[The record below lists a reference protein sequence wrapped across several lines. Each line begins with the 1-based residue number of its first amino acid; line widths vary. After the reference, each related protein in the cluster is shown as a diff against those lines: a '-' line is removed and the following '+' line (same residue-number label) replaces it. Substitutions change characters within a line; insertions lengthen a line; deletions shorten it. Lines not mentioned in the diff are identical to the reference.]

1 MKLTQTE
8 VELRRQLV
16 SARLDPDILDP
27 WPAWKIFREF
37 LHREVEDTHDAVSFQ
52 YNASDNDE
60 AESDSEP
67 PTMFWVRQFTERDAV
82 TGEDELVGSLIVE
95 FQYDPDTMPPHD
107 DAEVWSLDYPD
118 LEQWSSVVEGLPQ
131 FQDAINREP
140 AATRVHF
147 EEP

>member
-1 MKLTQTE
+1 VKLIQTE

-16 SARLDPDILDP
+16 SARLDPDQLQP

-37 LHREVEDTHDAVSFQ
+37 LHREVEDMYDAVSFQ
-52 YNASDNDE
+52 YVASDDE
-60 AESDSEP
+60 VEAAP
-67 PTMFWVRQFTERDAV
+67 PTMFWVRQFTRRDPV
-82 TGEDELVGSLIVE
+82 TDEDELVGSLIVE
-95 FQYDPDTMPPHD
+95 FQYDPDAIPLHD

-131 FQDAINREP
+131 FQDAVNREP
-140 AATRVHF
+140 VMTRVHF

>member
-1 MKLTQTE
+1 MKLPQTE

-16 SARLDPDILDP
+16 SARLDPDQLEP
-27 WPAWKIFREF
+27 RAAWKIFREF
-37 LHREVEDTHDAVSFQ
+37 LHREVDDVYDAASFQ
-52 YNASDNDE
+52 YIAANDE
-60 AESDSEP
+60 DDSEP
-67 PTMFWVRQFTERDAV
+67 PTMFLVRQFTERSAE

-95 FQYDPDTMPPHD
+95 FQYDPDATPPHK

-131 FQDAINREP
+131 FQDAVNREP
-140 AATRVHF
+140 TGTRVHF

>member
-16 SARLDPDILDP
+16 SARLDPDQLQP
-27 WPAWKIFREF
+27 WPAWKIFRAF
-37 LHREVEDTHDAVSFQ
+37 VHREVEDIYDAVSFQ
-52 YNASDNDE
+52 YIASDDE
-60 AESDSEP
+60 AESES
-67 PTMFWVRQFTERDAV
+67 PTMFWVRQFTERNAA

-95 FQYDPDTMPPHD
+95 FQYAPDTVPPND

-140 AATRVHF
+140 ALTRVHF